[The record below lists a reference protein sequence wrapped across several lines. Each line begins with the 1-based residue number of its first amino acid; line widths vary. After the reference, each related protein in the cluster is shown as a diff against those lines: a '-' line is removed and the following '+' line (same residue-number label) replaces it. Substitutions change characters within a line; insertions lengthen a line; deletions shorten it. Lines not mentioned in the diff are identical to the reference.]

1 MSLVKPIGLGL
12 VFSISG
18 GLLTAAFLTGKF
30 DLSRNSVE
38 RDHSP
43 AADATRDLAASTQRK
58 VDPNADNANA
68 STQRTDTGIPGQ
80 AIATDPRA
88 SDFSERPGS
97 VYKTS
102 HLASEFPRL
111 AGLADQ
117 GDLVAARTLL
127 EQLQYC
133 QLAPKNAQELEK
145 YGRKLGDPKYPY
157 ASNAENAARML
168 SDTRALFDHCGEL
181 TDEQRD
187 SVAKWSGQL
196 AAAGDSKAR
205 LEFPFIAQPRD
216 WERNDFNEQ
225 RTAFVETARNYLNE
239 EIALGN
245 AEALGVMAHAY
256 MPPVMSGEMTPFE
269 LDPAMAYRYFYAYA
283 LTPEGA
289 PTGRIMMPAG
299 EQITDIPGGI
309 LARMESQLSAEQ
321 IAHEREAALRIV
333 QQCCSSTDS
342 Q

>member
-1 MSLVKPIGLGL
+1 MSPVKIIVFGL
-12 VFSISG
+12 VFAISG
-18 GLLTAAFLTGKF
+18 GLLTAAFLTGRF
-30 DLSRNSVE
+30 DGSRDSVE
-38 RDHSP
+38 FDHPS

-58 VDPNADNANA
+58 VDSNADNANA

-127 EQLQYC
+127 EQLQHC
-133 QLAPKNAQELEK
+133 QLAPKNVKELEK
-145 YGRKLGDPKYPY
+145 YARKLRDPNYPH
-157 ASNAENAARML
+157 ASNPENATRMFE
-168 SDTRALFDHCGEL
+168 DKRALLDHCGEL
-181 TDEQRD
+181 SDEQRD

-205 LEFPFIAQPRD
+205 LEFPFVAQPSD

-225 RTAFVETARNYLNE
+225 RAAFVETARNYLNE
-239 EIALGN
+239 EISLGN
-245 AEALGVMAHAY
+245 AEALGAMAHAY
-256 MPPVMSGEMTPFE
+256 MPPVISGQTTPFE
-269 LDPAMAYRYFYAYA
+269 LDPATAYRYLYAYA

-289 PTGRIMMPAG
+289 PTSRIVMPSG
-299 EQITDIPGGI
+299 EQITDIPGAI

-321 IAHEREAALRIV
+321 IALEREAALRIV
-333 QQCCSSTDS
+333 QQCCSSTES
-342 Q
+342 H